1 MRRAAAGL
9 SSAARPSWHPGV
21 AGGLGHTSSAT
32 PQRWHLGHSACP
44 PASISPSLRASV
56 PVCQVEPLGV
66 PLLAT
71 PSRWEDGRAIPG
83 CTGLCGGHGPTS
95 CPVGSRFR
103 APEGGLQ
110 GAACRRRLPGA
121 RPAQSMGGVGGGW
134 RASRAPTFGRDVE
147 QQRLLGGRG
156 RSVALGRDGR
166 VRVAMSE
173 RPAPG
178 QGRGGRAVSPRPPP
192 PAPRSVGPA
201 DVPVCILAPRGGE
214 AHS

>member
-121 RPAQSMGGVGGGW
+121 RPAQSMGGVGGAGGPLVLRPLEGTW
-134 RASRAPTFGRDVE
+134 SSRGSWEDEGAPWPWDGTAG
-147 QQRLLGGRG
+147 
-156 RSVALGRDGR
+156 SVWPCLSARRPGKAA
-166 VRVAMSE
+166 VA
-173 RPAPG
+173 APCPL
-178 QGRGGRAVSPRPPP
+178 APRPPP
-192 PAPRSVGPA
+192 PGLWAPRTCRSA
-201 DVPVCILAPRGGE
+201 F
-214 AHS
+214 